1 MALTGTDLIL
11 VNRSSLTY
19 KMPASEI
26 LDPINAIKTTAD
38 AAKAKADANE
48 AAIANLTSSDFSVPT
63 GSVLYTA
70 SQTVPTGFLPCDGA
84 SYNRIQ
90 YPNLYAAITY
100 IYGGSG
106 DTFNVPDLRS
116 RFVSGYDSSEGR
128 GYGSF
133 QESANK
139 SHFHQVD
146 TTSGDNNVNHTHAA
160 TTVENGNHQHQYATY
175 VTDASS
181 SIVGNSGFW
190 QNEQLSSTNVAGAHV
205 HTVVVGENSVNHKHA
220 LVFNTESEGV
230 TQGRPQNLN
239 LYAIIKT

>member
-26 LDPINAIKTTAD
+26 LDPINAVKTTAD

-48 AAIANLTSSDFSVPT
+48 AVLANLSSTTFAVPT
-63 GSVLYTA
+63 GGVIYTA

-84 SYNRIQ
+84 SYNRIA
-90 YPNLYAAITY
+90 YPNLFASITY
-100 IYGGSG
+100 TYGGSG
-106 DTFNVPDLRS
+106 DNFNVPDLRS
-116 RFVSGYDSSEGR
+116 RYISGYDSSEAR
-128 GYGSF
+128 GYGSY

-146 TTSGDNNVNHTHAA
+146 TITGQNNVNHTHSA
-160 TTVENGNHQHQYATY
+160 TTVENGNHQHNVDTY

-181 SIVGNSGFW
+181 GVTGNSGFW
-190 QNEQLSSTNVAGAHV
+190 QNEQATQTSVAGAH
-205 HTVVVGENSVNHKHA
+205 TNTIVVGENSVNHTQA
-220 LVFNTESEGV
+220 LVFNTESEGAV
-230 TQGRPQNLN
+230 HGRPQNVN

>member
-1 MALTGTDLIL
+1 
-11 VNRSSLTY
+11 
-19 KMPASEI
+19 MPASEI
-26 LDPINAIKTTAD
+26 LDPINAVKTTAD

-48 AAIANLTSSDFSVPT
+48 AALANMSATTFAVPT
-63 GSVLYTA
+63 GGVIFTA

-84 SYNRIQ
+84 SYNRIS
-90 YPNLYAAITY
+90 YPTLYAAITY
-100 IYGGSG
+100 TYGGSG
-106 DTFNVPDLRS
+106 DNFNVPDLRS
-116 RFVSGYDSSEGR
+116 RYISGYDSSEGR
-128 GYGSF
+128 GYGSY

-139 SHFHQVD
+139 THSHSVD
-146 TTSGDNNVNHTHAA
+146 TISGLNNVNHTHSA
-160 TTVENGNHQHQYATY
+160 TTVENGNHQHNVSTY

-230 TQGRPQNLN
+230 TKGRPQNLN